1 MANKLRLFRVDWGWR
16 ERSELERAVIRKY
29 HPQLD
34 TSGHSVDSFATVLA
48 RASAELPAIEIV
60 ALVEDHYRART
71 LVLARAGAS
80 KRIAIKDT
88 THRGQWAMRPWLPL
102 DSVVTPVKASKA
114 QEVWD
119 VLCESNTADT
129 PLERN
134 GDELELPL
142 SYRSERHLRW
152 AMELVADAMIGPLA
166 QFVAQIGHHRHLVTL
181 RSKSV
186 QIEPLIQW
194 PSSNSEFHER
204 QVEGLL
210 AADPEELFPVVVS
223 ARRRMATHPG
233 GTKLDQ
239 AIYLPESQLHD
250 IEHQAVRTDR
260 SLSWV
265 VQEAWRISRESVVAL
280 PSRDAARAIV
290 RHGDRTR
297 KRKLHFPGEMLVEI
311 EDVAERLGCSVS
323 WIVQAAYAIARSSIA
338 ALPAP
343 EQGDEIA
350 P

>member
-1 MANKLRLFRVDWGWR
+1 MANNLRFVRVDWGWSD
-16 ERSELERAVIRKY
+16 RSELERAIVRKY
-29 HPQLD
+29 QPQLD
-34 TSGHSVDSFATVLA
+34 ARGHVVDSFATVLA
-48 RASAELPAIEIV
+48 RASAELPALEIV
-60 ALVEDHYRART
+60 ALVEDDYRART
-71 LVLARAGAS
+71 LLHARGGVT

-88 THRGQWAMRPWLPL
+88 TRRGQWAMRPWLPL
-102 DSVVTPVKASKA
+102 DSVVTVVKSSKA

-119 VLCESNTADT
+119 VLCEANTAD
-129 PLERN
+129 PQLVRS
-134 GDELELPL
+134 GDEMELPL
-142 SYRSERHLRW
+142 GYRSERHLRW

-166 QFVAQIGHHRHLVTL
+166 QFVAQIGHQRQLVTL

-204 QVEGLL
+204 QVESLL

-223 ARRRMATHPG
+223 ARRRMETHP

-239 AIYLPESQLHD
+239 AIYLPETLLHD

-265 VQEAWRISRESVVAL
+265 VQEAWKISRDSVVAL

-290 RHGDRTR
+290 RHHDRTR
-297 KRKLHFPGEMLVEI
+297 KRKLHFPGEMLVEM
-311 EDVAERLGCSVS
+311 EDVAERLGCSIS

-343 EQGDEIA
+343 EQGDELA
-350 P
+350 Q